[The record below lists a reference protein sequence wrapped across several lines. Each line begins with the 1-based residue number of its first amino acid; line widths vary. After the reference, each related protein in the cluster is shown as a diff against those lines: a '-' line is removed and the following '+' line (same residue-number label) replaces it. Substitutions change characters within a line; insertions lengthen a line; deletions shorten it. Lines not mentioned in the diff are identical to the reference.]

1 MGLYSSHIFPY
12 LMNQVMSNK
21 AMTRSRAELLVSA
34 SGEIFEIGFGTGL
47 NLKHYPSHV
56 KKITTADVNA
66 GMGKL
71 AQRSIDASPIEVDNR
86 VLNGED
92 LPLTDESFDT
102 VVCTWTLCSIPNVEQ
117 ALKELHR
124 ILKPGGQFLFVE
136 HGLADNPK
144 TQRMQHRVNP
154 LWKLIGDGCHLNR
167 NITELIQDHHFLLP
181 DVQNFYMPGGP
192 RFASYMYQGVA
203 TKG

>member
-117 ALKELHR
+117 ALKELLR
-124 ILKPGGQFLFVE
+124 TV
-136 HGLADNPK
+136 
-144 TQRMQHRVNP
+144 
-154 LWKLIGDGCHLNR
+154 
-167 NITELIQDHHFLLP
+167 
-181 DVQNFYMPGGP
+181 
-192 RFASYMYQGVA
+192 
-203 TKG
+203 